1 MSKIHDDIRLEEA
14 KKLMRQGEYE
24 DAIGLFQSLL
34 QARVEEFGELSVEA
48 AQAYYEYGNALLIQQ
63 EENPSD
69 NLLGGNENQPLET
82 QESVEIDETAAGED
96 EDDEDAGEED
106 KGEDDDLQIAW
117 ENLDVARIILEKDS
131 TGNERILSS
140 VYIRLGDLMRLEER
154 PGEAVT
160 EYDKARIIREKVC
173 QPHDRELCDVYFCL
187 AGAFIDLSAKV
198 DESEASEKKQ
208 EALVNY
214 RRARDVLLV
223 RKPLMSGADVQ
234 EIEDLVDIL
243 TESIDALQV
252 EMTSSA
258 SKSSEERPITTIGF
272 GTPKAVGENVS
283 SKKRSVEEVSS
294 SEVQVLQMKKKPKEG

>member
-117 ENLDVARIILEKDS
+117 ENLD
-131 TGNERILSS
+131 